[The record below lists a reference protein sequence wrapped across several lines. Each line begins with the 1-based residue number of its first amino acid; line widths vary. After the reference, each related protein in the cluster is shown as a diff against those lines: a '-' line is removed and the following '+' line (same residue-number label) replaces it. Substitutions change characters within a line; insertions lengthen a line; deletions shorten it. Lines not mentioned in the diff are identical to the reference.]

1 MKEEW
6 IEHIVWTIFCIEIG
20 CESCEWHPS
29 WYHTIVT
36 VTSVK
41 NKNSDYQIIMNNISV
56 ITWKLKVG
64 DEMFHNLIENKW
76 FILAPLTAILAVSLI
91 IVSMRYKYI
100 YLFSV
105 MQIASFQF
113 QHTFI

>member
-1 MKEEW
+1 MISIKSKSNKRR
-6 IEHIVWTIFCIEIG
+6 TYFALEIG
-20 CESCEWHPS
+20 SESCEWHPF

-41 NKNSDYQIIMNNISV
+41 NKNSDYQIIMNNINV

-91 IVSMRYKYI
+91 IVSTRYEYI
-100 YLFSV
+100 FLV
-105 MQIASFQF
+105 
-113 QHTFI
+113 